1 MNPDRYRERN
11 RDKYSQEEAGM
22 DRNKYSQSESERAIK
37 SRRREV
43 KEMEIKGMK
52 KKEMEI
58 KKKLGEGSAL
68 GEENIGEY
76 LEALS
81 AKTPVPSGGGVTA
94 LSASLAFSLALM
106 VGNLTLGKKKY
117 VNYEERLKLRMQEW
131 EEGRKAALRLAKAD
145 EEAFMPLA
153 KVYALPKETEEEKE
167 IYRERMEECLDRA
180 SLVPLTLLAL
190 CAENA
195 ELAKEG
201 SKLLLSDVG
210 IAASLLLSAMRSSAL
225 NVRINTKL
233 MQNEE
238 RKKERE
244 EAVAEALKQGEL
256 LEKTVREVE
265 KRI

>member
-11 RDKYSQEEAGM
+11 RDKYSQEEAEM
-22 DRNKYSQSESERAIK
+22 DRNKYSQTEEE
-37 SRRREV
+37 REV
-43 KEMEIKGMK
+43 KSKRREIKEMK
-52 KKEMEI
+52 IKE
-58 KKKLGEGSAL
+58 KVGEGSSL

-81 AKTPVPSGGGVTA
+81 AKSPVPSGGGATA
-94 LSASLAFSLALM
+94 LAASLAFSLALM

-117 VNYEERLKLRMQEW
+117 AHYEERLKIRMQEW
-131 EEGRKAALRLAKAD
+131 EEGRTVALRLAKAD

-195 ELAKEG
+195 ESLGELATEG

-244 EAVAEALKQGEL
+244 EAVEAALKQGEL

>member
-1 MNPDRYRERN
+1 M
-11 RDKYSQEEAGM
+11 
-22 DRNKYSQSESERAIK
+22 AIK
-37 SRRREV
+37 G
-43 KEMEIKGMK
+43 IKM
-52 KKEMEI
+52 KEMEI
-58 KKKLGEGSAL
+58 KKKLGEGSSL
-68 GEENIGEY
+68 GEEKIGEY

-81 AKTPVPSGGGVTA
+81 AKSPVPSGGGVTA

-117 VNYEERLKLRMQEW
+117 AHYEERLKIRMQEW
-131 EEGRKAALRLAKAD
+131 EEGRTVALRLAKAD

-153 KVYALPKETEEEKE
+153 KVYALPKETEEEKK
-167 IYRERMEECLDRA
+167 IYREKMEECLDRA

-190 CAENA
+190 CAEHA
-195 ELAKEG
+195 ESLGE
-201 SKLLLSDVG
+201 LVLSDVG

>member
-1 MNPDRYRERN
+1 M
-11 RDKYSQEEAGM
+11 G
-22 DRNKYSQSESERAIK
+22 RNKYSQSESERAIK
-37 SRRREV
+37 SKRREI
-43 KEMEIKGMK
+43 KEMAIKGIKM
-52 KKEMEI
+52 KEMEI
-58 KKKLGEGSAL
+58 KKKLGEGSSL
-68 GEENIGEY
+68 GEEKIGEY

-81 AKTPVPSGGGVTA
+81 AKSPVPSGGGVTA

-117 VNYEERLKLRMQEW
+117 AHYEERLKIRMQEW
-131 EEGRKAALRLAKAD
+131 EEGRTVALRLAKAD

-153 KVYALPKETEEEKE
+153 KVYALPKETEEEKK
-167 IYRERMEECLDRA
+167 IYREKMEECLDRA

-195 ELAKEG
+195 ESLGELATEG